1 MVILIMPRRK
11 IDLKKMDYNQ
21 ILDYINN
28 LRRERNNYR
37 ANYIKANQRV
47 EDLLL
52 KYEPS
57 KKEQPK
63 NKYFI
68 DDFVL
73 NLNT

>member
-1 MVILIMPRRK
+1 MPRRK
-11 IDLKKMDYNQ
+11 IDLKKMDYNE

-57 KKEQPK
+57 KPPKEK

-73 NLNT
+73 NLNN